1 MAIFSFENGNLVPA
15 QSVDLSVSRLGEETL
30 TALRARALELID
42 EPLFPIAWTSE
53 PSPSGERESL
63 IALDPSGQIVTVD
76 VLARLSGEELISALG
91 AAGKHNDTSAEVL
104 ASLKGVTRADFEREW
119 EAFLDAC
126 PPVSHAGP
134 RLYLIVLSVEDEVRS
149 AIEALAGAAVSVRLA
164 SVVGSGSQVFVSV
177 DELRPRMT
185 SLSSL
190 LETARS
196 RAQVTAAPSTID
208 ATVNEEPQAG
218 ESPVVEESP
227 IVEEAP
233 VNEPFV
239 EEAPVEEVPQNA
251 PVTVSLYA
259 DSPESAAAV
268 DDDNGDGE
276 AEVVEESPVVE
287 EAPAAE
293 ETQVAEE
300 TPIAEETPVV
310 EETPAVEET
319 SIAEDSAD
327 GAENTDVAGDK
338 PEAER
343 VLSVFPSR
351 RTLRMEREQRDA
363 EQGAEK
369 PSGGMSVFSFDSIAA
384 QQPGE
389 QPGEQAGEQA
399 GEQPEE
405 PTNEQVDEQTDNSN
419 LTLSTFDISDRP
431 PTPAQA
437 QQSDT
442 PTAPAPE
449 SAISIE
455 STASVQSAYSVES
468 AASAEYAGEPEAG
481 RQNTD
486 ARAKAIFAGLP
497 RFFSKSSAEK
507 RRAEQLLWEQAA
519 PAREGRAQA
528 QLISEST
535 ADSHSSDA
543 VAQAAENDSL

>member
-30 TALRARALELID
+30 TALRTRALELID

-63 IALDPSGQIVTVD
+63 IALDPSGQIVTID

-119 EAFLDAC
+119 EAFLDVC
-126 PPVSHAGP
+126 PPVPHAGP
-134 RLYLIVLSVEDEVRS
+134 RLYLIVLAVEDEVRS

-164 SVVGSGSQVFVSV
+164 SVVGSGSQVFISV

-208 ATVNEEPQAG
+208 AAVEE
-218 ESPVVEESP
+218 ESQVRESP
-227 IVEEAP
+227 IAEEAP
-233 VNEPFV
+233 VDEPFV
-239 EEAPVEEVPQNA
+239 EEAPAEDVPENA

-259 DSPESAAAV
+259 DSPESAAVV
-268 DDDNGDGE
+268 DDEDGDGE
-276 AEVVEESPVVE
+276 AEVVEENPVVE

-293 ETQVAEE
+293 ETSAAEEIPTAEE
-300 TPIAEETPVV
+300 TSVPEDSPVVDEASETEESANAEE
-310 EETPAVEET
+310 EKPATVG
-319 SIAEDSAD
+319 I
-327 GAENTDVAGDK
+327 
-338 PEAER
+338 P
-343 VLSVFPSR
+343 SVFPSR

-363 EQGAEK
+363 EQGIEK
-369 PSGGMSVFSFDSIAA
+369 PSGGMSVFSFGSMTM
-384 QQPGE
+384 Q
-389 QPGEQAGEQA
+389 
-399 GEQPEE
+399 QPEE
-405 PTNEQVDEQTDNSN
+405 QAEQAEKVEGQSPEQAEEQPDNSN

-437 QQSDT
+437 QHSDT

-449 SAISIE
+449 SALSVE
-455 STASVQSAYSVES
+455 STTSIQSAYSVES
-468 AASAEYAGEPEAG
+468 APSAELAAELAAEHLGGFTGEKPDE
-481 RQNTD
+481 D
-486 ARAKAIFAGLP
+486 SRAKAIFASLP
-497 RFFSKSSAEK
+497 RFFSKSSTEK

-519 PAREGRAQA
+519 PVREGRAQA